1 MLKMCNDGRMQK
13 KDFISYWVESSDNDY
28 VAMTHLF
35 EKGDYSWSLFIG
47 HLVVEKLLKAWFVK
61 NISNNPP
68 FVHDLV
74 RLAAKGDLPLAEDQM
89 DLLDAVSTFNIRARY
104 DDYKM
109 EFQKKCNREFA
120 QEWFDKI
127 RGFREWMKKK
137 LGE

>member
-1 MLKMCNDGRMQK
+1 ME
-13 KDFISYWVESSDNDY
+13 KDELIHYWIESSDNDY
-28 VAMTHLF
+28 IAMTHLF
-35 EKGDYSWSLFIG
+35 EKGDYAWSLFIG

-74 RLAAKGDLPLAEDQM
+74 RLAMKGELSLDGVQM
-89 DLLDAVSTFNIRARY
+89 DLLDAISTFNIRARY

-109 EFQKKCNREFA
+109 EFREKCNLQFT
-120 QEWFDKI
+120 QEWLDNI
-127 RGFREWMKKK
+127 TGFREWMKNK